1 MSNNTVLVASPPV
14 KIHATADV
22 SSAAQ
27 IGDGTA
33 IWQQVQVREG
43 AVIGQ
48 NCIFGKGVFVDV
60 GVHIG
65 NNVKVQNYVSVFQ
78 GVTIEDGV
86 FVGPH
91 TTFTNDLL
99 PRAVNPD
106 GSLKSAHDWTVIET
120 LVCESAA
127 IGANSTI
134 LCGVRIGR
142 WAMIGAGSVV
152 TSDVP
157 DYALIVG
164 NPGRLVGFVGPSGE
178 RLREVA
184 IHEAWVTTEDPATSE
199 KIEIPKVLWEYTND
213 DRHF

>member
-1 MSNNTVLVASPPV
+1 MTNNPTLVAYPPA

-22 SSAAQ
+22 SPAAQ

-33 IWQQVQVREG
+33 IWQQVQVREK

-65 NNVKVQNYVSVFQ
+65 DNVKIQNYVSVFQ

-106 GSLKSAHDWTVIET
+106 GSLKAASDWTVIET

-157 DYALIVG
+157 DYALMFG
-164 NPGRLVGFVGPSGE
+164 NPARLVGFVGPSGE
-178 RLREVA
+178 RLREIEV
-184 IHEAWVTTEDPATSE
+184 HNGWVTTEDPATSE
-199 KIEIPKVLWEYTND
+199 RIEIPQVLWEYTND